1 METNHTLTTN
11 VGIIEM
17 TREKWNTKRYTMIEM
32 RDKKVNAGDQELSV
46 ATLNMLIDQAQE
58 TISDLTESIQ
68 KMKSLAEYH
77 NNAQNLIKNL
87 TNKTKKNA
95 SKKISS

>member
-1 METNHTLTTN
+1 METNHTLTTD

-32 RDKKVNAGDQELSV
+32 RDKKVNAGNEELAV
-46 ATLNMLIDQAQE
+46 ITLNMLIDQAQE

>member
-1 METNHTLTTN
+1 METNHTLTTD

-32 RDKKVNAGDQELSV
+32 RDKKVNAGNEELAVS
-46 ATLNMLIDQAQE
+46 TLNMLIDQAQE